1 MRKASSRLL
10 KVPQATPQATP
21 CPRTPTTPAHSIEWL
36 VFSFTQFIESV
47 ICRRKIKHHTF
58 PILLPLL
65 QLTDRSSNKAHHRME
80 SAGSD
85 VAVQICSRA
94 RAVPGPAVSKSVMTD
109 YAAAPLRITTR
120 SRLVKLGF
128 VLSAILLLFGA
139 VLAALYLN
147 VFNSLPT
154 FADEAGDSTIE
165 VS

>member
-10 KVPQATPQATP
+10 KVPQATP

-47 ICRRKIKHHTF
+47 ICRRKHHTF
-58 PILLPLL
+58 PILLPVL

-85 VAVQICSRA
+85 VAVQIFPRA